1 MLPLSEPIHMLDG
14 SVISALPIPKGT
26 RLVPNMG
33 SSNIDPAL
41 WGQDAAEWRPERWLE
56 PLPRAV
62 EEARIP
68 GVYSH
73 MCVPA
78 FRNPSTHPS
87 LK

>member
-1 MLPLSEPIHMLDG
+1 MVLPLSEPIRMLDG
-14 SVISALPIPKGT
+14 GVISALPIPKGT

-33 SSNIDPAL
+33 ASNVDPAL
-41 WGQDAAEWRPERWLE
+41 WGADATDWRPERWLE

-73 MCVPA
+73 MCVLPQ
-78 FRNPSTHPS
+78 
-87 LK
+87 